1 MRVLKLAPVIGRL
14 LVEDDISGPGPSA
27 EAAGP
32 DGASLYAPGE
42 INTSGMASKPQL
54 YIIKK
59 VGMFPDVS
67 EALALGHLKRG
78 DTVRF

>member
-1 MRVLKLAPVIGRL
+1 M
-14 LVEDDISGPGPSA
+14 EDDISGPGPSA

-32 DGASLYAPGE
+32 DGTSLYAPGD
-42 INTSGMASKPQL
+42 ISTSGMAAKPQL

-78 DTVRF
+78 DTVRLISYMTLLFCQTL